1 MTQDS
6 LGVAVIGAGMV
17 GRAHA
22 AGYRSATQLY
32 DLDLP
37 EVRLVAVAD
46 AYEPFAID
54 AAKRFGYERAVTSWQ
69 DIVDADD
76 VDVVSVAIANELHR
90 PVVEALLAAGK
101 HVLCEK
107 PLAPSVEDAAA
118 MVAAAEAADTQ
129 SGVGFS
135 FRRTPGINAIR
146 EQVEAGAIGELRH
159 FNGHYWCDYA
169 LNPDAPISWRYK
181 GGPGSGALA
190 DIGSHMIDLG
200 EYVCG
205 PITSVSGGTF
215 QTFTTSRPVPVGAVV
230 GHAAGG
236 AVSDERDTVDNE
248 DIATFTATFANGA
261 VGTFSI
267 SRVAHGLP
275 NGLGF
280 EVFGADGAGG
290 ASTSTTRA
298 CSPSPTTVRGRR
310 DQRLPVRAPRAPAPG
325 PHPWPRDGLPL
336 GRLRPERPVRLAGA
350 RLPRPGGRGR
360 QAPARA
366 VTGPRPA
373 QHGDPRGGHA
383 VRVERRRRRHDRL
396 TSRHP
401 LTPVAPPRKDP
412 AMKLGAYTAC
422 LHDRTLPDALDV
434 LSGIG
439 LTSAEVNTGGFI
451 PSPHCPVDGLLASA
465 GPREEYL
472 GDLRREGH
480 RADRR

>member
-1 MTQDS
+1 MTQQS

-46 AYEPFAID
+46 AYEPFAVD
-54 AAKRFGYERAVTSWQ
+54 AARRFGYQRAVTSWQ

-107 PLAPSVEDAAA
+107 PLAPSVDDAAA
-118 MVAAAEAADTQ
+118 MVAAAAATDTQ

-146 EQVEAGAIGELRH
+146 AQVEAGAIGELRH

-169 LNPDAPISWRYK
+169 LNTDAPISWRYK
-181 GGPGSGALA
+181 GGPGTGALA

-215 QTFTTSRPVPVGAVV
+215 QTFTTTRPVPVGAVV

-280 EVFGADGAGG
+280 EVFGAGG
-290 ASTSTTRA
+290 AA
-298 CSPSPTTVRGRR
+298 GF
-310 DQRLPVRAPRAPAPG
+310 DLNHPG
-325 PHPWPRDGLPL
+325 VFTFADHS
-336 GRLRPERPVRLAGA
+336 AGA
-350 RLPRPGGRGR
+350 ETNGYRSVLLGPQHPGLTRGLAMDFPSVGYGQNDLFAWQSRAFLDQVAGVGKLPPVPSLAHGLHNM
-360 QAPARA
+360 QILAA
-366 VTGPRPA
+366 VTQSA
-373 QHGDPRGGHA
+373 LNGGAA
-383 VRVERRRRRHDRL
+383 V
-396 TSRHP
+396 TI
-401 LTPVAPPRKDP
+401 A
-412 AMKLGAYTAC
+412 
-422 LHDRTLPDALDV
+422 
-434 LSGIG
+434 
-439 LTSAEVNTGGFI
+439 
-451 PSPHCPVDGLLASA
+451 
-465 GPREEYL
+465 
-472 GDLRREGH
+472 
-480 RADRR
+480 